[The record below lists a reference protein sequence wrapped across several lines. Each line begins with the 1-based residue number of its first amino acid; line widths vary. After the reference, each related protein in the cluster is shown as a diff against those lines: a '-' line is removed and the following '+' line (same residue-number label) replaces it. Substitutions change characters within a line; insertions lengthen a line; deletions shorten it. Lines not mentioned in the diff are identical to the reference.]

1 MIIFIIILIAEHFTG
16 TTSHFAMS
24 YTFKVNGLEIHDTT
38 DPLSAHP
45 CKIMMP
51 QRSAQSKNAVGF
63 LKSDSIILHVNN
75 KPILLRLGSMQDQF
89 GLREIKAYRSIMS

>member
-38 DPLSAHP
+38 DPLPAHP

-51 QRSAQSKNAVGF
+51 QRSEQSKNAVGF
-63 LKSDSIILHVNN
+63 LKSDSLILHVNDT
-75 KPILLRLGSMQDQF
+75 PFMLRLGSRGDRL
-89 GLREIKAYRSIMS
+89 GLEEIKAYNCIMS

>member
-24 YTFKVNGLEIHDTT
+24 YTFKVNGLEIHDTP
-38 DPLSAHP
+38 DPMPAHP

-51 QRSAQSKNAVGF
+51 QRSAESKNAVGF
-63 LKSDSIILHVNN
+63 LKSDSLILHVHNN
-75 KPILLRLGSMQDQF
+75 PIMLRLGSMQDRV
-89 GLREIKAYRSIMS
+89 GLREIETYLFNMS